1 LTTATLE
8 GERARG
14 WLGLVGWLAVVAV
27 AAVFGSQF
35 TPGSWYDALTKPE
48 WTPPG
53 RVFGPVW
60 TVLYIAMAVAAWLV
74 WQRRGFDG
82 ARLAL
87 GLFLVQ
93 LALNALWSALF
104 FGMESPGAG
113 LVDIVLLWITLLA
126 TVVLFFRVH
135 LVAGFLLVPY
145 LAWVSFA
152 AALNLSIWMLNR

>member
-1 LTTATLE
+1 MTTATME
-8 GERARG
+8 GERTRE

-35 TPGSWYDALTKPE
+35 TPGSWYDELTKPE

-60 TVLYIAMAVAAWLV
+60 TVLYVAMAVAAWLV
-74 WQRRGFDG
+74 WQRRDFDG

-93 LALNALWSALF
+93 LVLNALWSALF

-113 LVDIVLLWITLLA
+113 LVDIALLWITLLA
-126 TVVLFFRVH
+126 TVVLFFRMH

-152 AALNLSIWMLNR
+152 AALNLSIWMLNP